1 MKSNKFPI
9 IVKNFHYDLL
19 DSAEVQGNQNIQVS
33 IQEVVPKGEAD
44 KQAEQGQFFEISVPF
59 DVTPPE
65 EMFHVSGLISRYIQ
79 IIDFHGHASDL
90 DPEALERFSRPLVE
104 YIETLTYSITSVAL
118 NRGVQL
124 NFHAAP
130 SDDDDEDEDY

>member
-9 IVKNFHYDLL
+9 IVKSFHFDLL

-33 IQEVVPKGEAD
+33 VQEVVPQGEAEE
-44 KQAEQGQFFEISVPF
+44 QAEQGQFFEISVPF

-65 EMFHVSGLISRYIQ
+65 EAFHVSGLISRYIQ
-79 IIDFHGHASDL
+79 ILGFQGHASEL
-90 DPEALERFSRPLVE
+90 DPTVLERFSRPLVE

-124 NFHAAP
+124 NFHAEP
-130 SDDDDEDEDY
+130 RDDEDEDL

>member
-9 IVKNFHYDLL
+9 IVKNFHFDLL

-33 IQEVVPKGEAD
+33 VQEVVPQGEAED
-44 KQAEQGQFFEISVPF
+44 QAEQGQFFEVSVPF
-59 DVTPPE
+59 DVTPPQE
-65 EMFHVSGLISRYIQ
+65 AFHVSGLISRYIQ
-79 IIDFHGHASDL
+79 IIGFHGHASEL
-90 DPEALERFSRPLVE
+90 DPEMLEKFSRPLVE

-124 NFHAAP
+124 NFHAA
-130 SDDDDEDEDY
+130 SDDDDDSEA

>member
-9 IVKNFHYDLL
+9 IVKNFHFDLL
-19 DSAEVQGNQNIQVS
+19 EHSGAQGNQDIQVS
-33 IQEVVPKGEAD
+33 VRDVVPEGEGA

-59 DVTPPE
+59 DITPPQE
-65 EMFHVSGLISRYIQ
+65 SFHVSGTISRYIQ
-79 IIDFHGHASDL
+79 VIDFHGHASEL
-90 DPEALERFSRPLVE
+90 DPEDLERFSRPLVE

-130 SDDDDEDEDY
+130 SDDPEEDDE